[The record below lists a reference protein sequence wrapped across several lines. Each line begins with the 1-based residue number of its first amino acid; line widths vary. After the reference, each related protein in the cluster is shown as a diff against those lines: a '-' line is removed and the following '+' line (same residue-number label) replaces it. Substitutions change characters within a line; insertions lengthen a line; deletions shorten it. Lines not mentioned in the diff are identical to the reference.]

1 MGTLALIT
9 LALTACLDQAA
20 SECYGVPGWPGGP
33 ALNEPPGFRAVT
45 EQPWTGM
52 HENGWN
58 YLRRTSSKH
67 DDICMDNATRKSALR
82 IIFTRDMKPNTEPSV
97 HWIGLPLPRAVYAAW
112 WVELSPNWTPS
123 PAGGGKISFLH
134 TPDAQ
139 VYINVG
145 GPRAPHRINVNTEW
159 APYGQKFWEPN
170 VTTTPITYGR
180 WFRIEWY
187 LQWESSPQAG
197 DGVIRWW
204 VNGVLN
210 GDHRNVHYPIGGFGQ
225 FEFAPTRQNPPP
237 QEQYMYVGHTYVSI
251 P

>member
-52 HENGWN
+52 RENGWN

-67 DDICMDNATRKSALR
+67 DDICMDNATQKTALR

-197 DGVIRWW
+197 DGVLRWW

-225 FEFAPTRQNPPP
+225 FEFAPTLQNPPP